1 MMDMPPVHLILGD
14 DEFLTERARHTIHK
28 AAAEGEASRPELM
41 TLKASEVSE
50 GEILEATSPSLFG
63 DNRVIVITDCERAG
77 KEVVDIILRACVNPA
92 PGMTMV
98 VVYSVA
104 AKTLK
109 KKKKAPELVAK
120 LRKIAEVHEVFSLF
134 PEELGQ

>member
-1 MMDMPPVHLILGD
+1 M
-14 DEFLTERARHTIHK
+14 
-28 AAAEGEASRPELM
+28 M

-92 PGMTMV
+92 PGMSMV
-98 VVYSVA
+98 EVA
-104 AKTLK
+104 
-109 KKKKAPELVAK
+109 
-120 LRKIAEVHEVFSLF
+120 RWSGWRSLD
-134 PEELGQ
+134 GQGGGGR